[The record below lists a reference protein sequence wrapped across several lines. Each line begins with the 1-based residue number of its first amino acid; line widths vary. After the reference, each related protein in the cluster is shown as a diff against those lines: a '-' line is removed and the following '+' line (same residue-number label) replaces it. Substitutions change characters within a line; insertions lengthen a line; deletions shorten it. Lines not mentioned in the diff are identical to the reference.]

1 MDGLDK
7 MSIPVQRCYPE
18 EYLTHEVADMQYGT
32 GVFSIKI
39 YSIRFRNDC
48 NLEMFP
54 NACNLLS
61 FSLADDG
68 RVAVELIGR
77 ITELMAPRQH
87 AGRVY
92 TMLRFPPYFTFHT
105 LGNMNNQTV
114 ALSPEIFGGEASIR
128 RAVTAPSAQ
137 MRFDLLMRLVADSGL
152 GLVENPVV
160 SEFLMQCLRADSL
173 ESIETI
179 IEKMNY
185 SPRYVRGVIKQ
196 TVGVNA
202 KRLADII
209 RLQRIINMLIFNDE
223 DPITCV
229 CRNGFYDQTHMNKN
243 LKKLTEC
250 SYTSFRT
257 ILRRKNVLDEPTQRK
272 GDGS

>member
-1 MDGLDK
+1 MESFDK

-18 EYLTHEVADMQYGT
+18 EYLMHDVADMQYGS
-32 GVFSIKI
+32 GIISVKI

-48 NLEMFP
+48 DLEMFP
-54 NACNLLS
+54 NACTLLS

-68 RVAVELIGR
+68 RVAVELVGR
-77 ITELMAPRQH
+77 ITEAVAPRQR
-87 AGRVY
+87 ADCVY
-92 TMLRFPPYFTFHT
+92 TMLRFPPYFTFRA
-105 LGNMNNQTV
+105 LGNINNKTV
-114 ALSPEIFGGEASIR
+114 ALEPKLFGGEAAIR
-128 RAVTAPSAQ
+128 RAVTASTAQ
-137 MRFDLLMRLVADSGL
+137 MRFDLLMRLVEGSGL

-160 SEFLMQCLRADSL
+160 SNFLVQCLRADSL

-179 IEKMNY
+179 IEQMNY
-185 SPRYVRGVIKQ
+185 SPRYVRSVIKQ
-196 TVGVNA
+196 TAGINT

-257 ILRRKNVLDEPTQRK
+257 ILRKKNVLDVTPQRK
-272 GDGS
+272 ELGI